1 MGERLER
8 IRRLAVAEPGA
19 VPPAEERPGRRRAVR
34 LLGLAVVAILAAVA
48 VRHTNLRA
56 VGAAVAGASPGL
68 LLLAGACNVLSLA
81 AHTRRWMA
89 VVRTPGHRLRFRDAF
104 SAVVA
109 GFALGVV
116 VPARAGDVL
125 RAVMLSRHA
134 KLPVASV
141 LAAAV
146 LDYVVGAATLVPLLA
161 LLALAMPLPGWAL
174 KALLIFGVVAAAGAL
189 AAWLLRPPR
198 DRHPTHHRAGLV
210 ARIRGGLAAAH
221 HPGAIAAAVAWGLCG
236 WGAEVLIAL
245 FALKAVGLGATV
257 PTAVLAVVAST
268 AANVVAISPG
278 NTGPFE
284 VAVAL
289 ALIGLGAPREPALAF
304 ALMYHLAHLVP
315 VGLIGGAVLLREA
328 RQAPPAGEAPAQR
341 GRDAAAGR

>member
-1 MGERLER
+1 MGQRLER
-8 IRRLAVAEPGA
+8 LRSLAETEAGA
-19 VPPAEERPGRRRAVR
+19 GPAPEEHPARRRAVR
-34 LLGLAVVAILAAVA
+34 LAGLAVVVILAGVA

-56 VGAAVAGASPGL
+56 LGAAVAGASPGL

-125 RAVMLSRHA
+125 RAVLLSRHA

-161 LLALAMPLPGWAL
+161 LLALAMPLPGWAF
-174 KALLIFGVVAAAGAL
+174 KALLIFGAVAAAGAL
-189 AAWLLRPPR
+189 AA
-198 DRHPTHHRAGLV
+198 
-210 ARIRGGLAAAH
+210 
-221 HPGAIAAAVAWGLCG
+221 
-236 WGAEVLIAL
+236 
-245 FALKAVGLGATV
+245 
-257 PTAVLAVVAST
+257 
-268 AANVVAISPG
+268 
-278 NTGPFE
+278 
-284 VAVAL
+284 
-289 ALIGLGAPREPALAF
+289 
-304 ALMYHLAHLVP
+304 
-315 VGLIGGAVLLREA
+315 
-328 RQAPPAGEAPAQR
+328 
-341 GRDAAAGR
+341 

>member
-8 IRRLAVAEPGA
+8 LRSLTVEEPGA
-19 VPPAEERPGRRRAVR
+19 APEERPGRRRAVR
-34 LLGLAVVAILAAVA
+34 LAGLAVVVALAALA
-48 VRHTNLRA
+48 ARHTDLRA
-56 VGAAVAGASPGL
+56 VGAAVAGASPWL
-68 LLLAGACNVLSLA
+68 LLLAAASNVLSLA

-89 VVRTPGHRLRFRDAF
+89 VVRTPGHLLRFRDAF
-104 SAVVA
+104 SAVTA

-125 RAVMLSRHA
+125 RAVLLSRHA
-134 KLPVASV
+134 RLPVASV

-161 LLALAMPLPGWAL
+161 LLALLMPLPGWAV
-174 KALLIFGVVAAAGAL
+174 KALVVFGIVAAAGTA

-198 DRHPTHHRAGLV
+198 GRELAHPRAGLV

-221 HPGAIAAAVAWGLCG
+221 EPGAIAAAIGWGLCG

-245 FALKAVGLGATV
+245 FALEAVGLEASLPAAG
-257 PTAVLAVVAST
+257 LAVVAST

-289 ALIGLGAPREPALAF
+289 AMMGLGAPSEAALAF

-315 VGLIGGAVLLREA
+315 VGIIGGIVLLREA
-328 RQAPPAGEAPAQR
+328 RQEPPRGEAPPDR
-341 GRDAAAGR
+341 GRDATA

>member
-1 MGERLER
+1 VGERLAR
-8 IRRLAVAEPGA
+8 IRNLSAPEPGA
-19 VPPAEERPGRRRAVR
+19 APEERPGRRRAVR
-34 LLGLAVVAILAAVA
+34 LAGLGVVVALAVLAA
-48 VRHTNLRA
+48 RHTDLRA

-104 SAVVA
+104 SAVTA

-125 RAVMLSRHA
+125 RAVLLSRHA
-134 KLPVASV
+134 RLPVASV

-161 LLALAMPLPGWAL
+161 LLALVMPLPGWAV
-174 KALLIFGVVAAAGAL
+174 KALVVFGLVSAVGTV

-198 DRHPTHHRAGLV
+198 DRQLAHPRAGLV

-221 HPGAIAAAVAWGLCG
+221 EPGAIAAAVAWGLCG
-236 WGAEVLIAL
+236 WGAEVLIAF
-245 FALKAVGLGATV
+245 FALEAVGLQASLPAAG
-257 PTAVLAVVAST
+257 LAVVAST

-289 ALIGLGAPREPALAF
+289 ALIGLGAPREQALAF

-328 RQAPPAGEAPAQR
+328 RQEPAQGEALPDR
-341 GRDAAAGR
+341 GRDATAGR